1 MLTVRDLMTDD
12 LVTVTPSYSL
22 REAAEAM
29 AEEHV
34 SGLPVVD
41 DGMAVGVISA
51 TDLLGFAAEASGER
65 AESGGGRRGGAEIPS
80 GYYTDDPAEGAYQ
93 AQELLETD
101 RPEWNALEE
110 HRVSEYMTRALI
122 TLAPDSSV
130 QEAAASMLGAGVRR
144 LLVVDV
150 DRLVG
155 LVSSTDVLE
164 AVAEHGISD

>member
-1 MLTVRDLMTDD
+1 
-12 LVTVTPSYSL
+12 
-22 REAAEAM
+22 
-29 AEEHV
+29 
-34 SGLPVVD
+34 
-41 DGMAVGVISA
+41 
-51 TDLLGFAAEASGER
+51 
-65 AESGGGRRGGAEIPS
+65 IPS
-80 GYYTDDPAEGAYQ
+80 GYYTDDPAEGVYQ
-93 AQELLETD
+93 ARELLETD

-155 LVSSTDVLE
+155 LVSSTDV
-164 AVAEHGISD
+164 